1 MKNEWAGLCQGCYR
15 QVPFKKELEEIR
27 AAFQAPGEIE
37 AQIFDAFFKSL
48 SLQKI
53 TAVDIE
59 FATQLSEALC
69 REGGLEIR
77 SWADALRISRKLGI
91 RYTTRRETR
100 YHPVFAVAEALEKA
114 GKIPADYDTATRLE
128 RNLAK
133 FRPENRPVIE
143 RYFDEAARLGSPRSK
158 NKMAARLLDFERYL
172 GGKDLFRHDPES
184 ARAYIRQLPVRA
196 GKETYV
202 EFTRL
207 RRFFRWSVK
216 AELSSVNPYADWR
229 PEDRFAIP
237 CETCGKTRP
246 AKNHS
251 RLCDTCFQK
260 TSALASHAPLAELA
274 QSFRAPSAYNQHLFS
289 LYISYLKR
297 HAVLE
302 PHLAATAALISW
314 LESRPIEAIRSWSDV
329 AALSGEFHGQQ
340 EPAVLRG
347 CPIEKIARM
356 LQELGV
362 LPLREI
368 DREVQTE
375 KLIDACPE
383 NSRILRRYYEQL
395 KTIKYRSR
403 SRYGTIRMLVE
414 VQYWLRDHHP
424 EHNLATVSREILAQY
439 IVSLGDQDRG
449 GIRRYVLRRFY
460 RWMCLE
466 KLALVNPMEGE
477 QLPRSIRKICV
488 CTDQQIRKIEEFVKN
503 PKSNSEQALLLTL
516 SLYWGFNAKDLAF
529 ASMEIH
535 DSQIWILAHRQPLTR
550 GRHSHYRDQV
560 LKLPVTPEWLGRLQ
574 KRYIQAWRGRFDKI
588 QKNFPVQPLVLAKR
602 RNRHLSSIS
611 VMDLFYKATL
621 AATGIKIPS
630 SVVRRTSAHIHT
642 HYGDATRLAKLGW
655 AKTHCHDFSVYPRT
669 YFMPK
674 S

>member
-1 MKNEWAGLCQGCYR
+1 MKNEWSGLCRGCHE
-15 QVPFKKELEEIR
+15 QAPFKKRLEEIR
-27 AAFQAPGEIE
+27 AGFQAPGETE
-37 AQIFDAFFKSL
+37 AQIGDAFFKSL
-48 SLQKI
+48 GLQKI
-53 TAVDIE
+53 TAVDIQ
-59 FATQLSEALC
+59 FASELSTALS
-69 REGGLEIR
+69 REGDLEIR
-77 SWADALRISRKLGI
+77 SWADALRISKKLGI
-91 RYTTRRETR
+91 RYTTRRRTR

-114 GKIPADYDTATRLE
+114 GKIPADYATAARLE
-128 RNLAK
+128 RSLAE
-133 FRPENRPVIE
+133 FNPVNRPTIE
-143 RYFDEAARLGSPRSK
+143 RYLDEAVGQGSTQSK
-158 NKMAARLLDFERYL
+158 MKMAARLLDFERYVA
-172 GGKDLFRHDPES
+172 GENLFDHDPEC
-184 ARAYIRQLPVRA
+184 AQAYVRQLPVRQ
-196 GKETYV
+196 GKETYS
-202 EFTRL
+202 EFMRL

-216 AELSSVNPYADWR
+216 EGHLSVNPYADWR
-229 PEDRFAIP
+229 PVDRFAIP
-237 CETCGKTRP
+237 CEACGKTRT
-246 AKNHS
+246 ARNHS

-260 TSALASHAPLAELA
+260 TSTLLSHAPLAEIA

-302 PHLAATAALISW
+302 PHLATTKALMSW
-314 LESRPIEAIRSWSDV
+314 LESRPIDAIRSWSEV
-329 AALSGEFHGQQ
+329 ASLSREFNKEQKQ
-340 EPAVLRG
+340 PLLRG
-347 CPIEKIARM
+347 CPIAKIGKM

-368 DREVQTE
+368 DREIQAE

-383 NSRILRRYYEQL
+383 ISRILGRYHEQL
-395 KTIKYRSR
+395 KKMDYRSR
-403 SRYGTIRMLVE
+403 SRYGTIRMLLE
-414 VQYWLRDHHP
+414 VQYWLRKHHP
-424 EHNLATVSREILAQY
+424 EHTLVTAGRELLAQY
-439 IVSLGDQDRG
+439 IVSLGNQDRG

-460 RWMCLE
+460 RWMRLE
-466 KLALVNPMEGE
+466 KLVLVNPMEGDR
-477 QLPRSIRKICV
+477 LPRSIRKLCV
-488 CTDQQIRKIEEFVKN
+488 CTDQQIRKIESFVKN
-503 PKSNSEQALLLTL
+503 PDSDPEQALFLTL

-574 KRYIQAWRGRFDKI
+574 KRYIQAWRVRFDKV
-588 QKNFPVQPLVLAKR
+588 QKNFPVQPLVLAKG

-655 AKTHCHDFSVYPRT
+655 AKRHCHDFSVYART
-669 YFMPK
+669 YFTPK
-674 S
+674 A